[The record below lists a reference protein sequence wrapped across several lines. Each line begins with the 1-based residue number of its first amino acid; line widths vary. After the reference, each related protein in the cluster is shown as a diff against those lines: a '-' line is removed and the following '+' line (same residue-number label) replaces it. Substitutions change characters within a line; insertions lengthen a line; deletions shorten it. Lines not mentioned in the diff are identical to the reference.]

1 MRKILLG
8 AGVLVAT
15 VAVSLGLAPSAAQAA
30 GAPCMVWINFS
41 SGPVIDWYED
51 GDIIQTDGGEIVCR
65 NGVWEGPN
73 VDSPM
78 PGGGGRD
85 LPA

>member
-8 AGVLVAT
+8 ASIVAAA
-15 VAVSLGLAPSAAQAA
+15 VAVSLGLAPAAAQAA

-41 SGPVIDWYED
+41 SGPVIEWYED
-51 GDIIQTDGGEIVCR
+51 GDIIQTDDGDIVCR

-78 PGGGGRD
+78 PGGGGGTV
-85 LPA
+85 LA

>member
-1 MRKILLG
+1 MKRKVLLA
-8 AGVLVAT
+8 AGTMLAAA
-15 VAVSLGLAPSAAQAA
+15 AVTLGVSPGAAQAA

-51 GDIIQTDGGEIVCR
+51 GDVIETDAGNLVCH
-65 NGVWEGPN
+65 NGAWEGPN

-78 PGGGGRD
+78 PGGGGPI
-85 LPA
+85 LA